1 LELALHYTTVVLSLV
16 KLYFLSPSKHKE
28 APMKARLIG
37 AALLAMMLSGG
48 AMGQSNSQQKQVP
61 QGSAITI
68 PLSTGTP
75 INASLVGVLDSEK
88 SKSGDPVNAIVTESV
103 VYQRSVLLP
112 KGSRISGHVVR
123 TGADGEATSALF
135 VEFDRVILKNGQ
147 EAVLNAGIQA
157 LAPVS
162 AEPTIPSR
170 EKYEENRMAGT
181 IRMGSI
187 SGAPET
193 VVMPSTFTVP
203 RRAAPETPVQSIEG
217 GLDRKGMFTPD
228 SKGAFSEPNLKL
240 FTPVSEGSHGTVLV
254 GSKRNVRLENG
265 TRLLIVIQ
273 PPASSPDVR

>member
-1 LELALHYTTVVLSLV
+1 
-16 KLYFLSPSKHKE
+16 
-28 APMKARLIG
+28 MKTRWIS
-37 AALLAMMLSGG
+37 AALLGLTLSGG
-48 AMGQSNSQQKQVP
+48 AMGQNNSQQKHA

-88 SKSGDPVNAIVTESV
+88 SKPGDPVNAIVTESV
-103 VYQRSVLLP
+103 VYQRSVLVP

-135 VEFDRVILKNGQ
+135 VEFDRVFLKNGQ

-170 EKYEENRMAGT
+170 EKYEENRMAGAVR
-181 IRMGSI
+181 IGSI

-193 VVMPSTFTVP
+193 VVMPSTYTMP
-203 RRAAPETPVQSIEG
+203 RRVVPETPVESIEG

-254 GSKRNVRLENG
+254 GSKRSVRLDNG